1 MKFYTMWKNK
11 IQKFLDIITKRL
23 DFVKNFV

>member
-1 MKFYTMWKNK
+1 MWKNK